1 MIDATHGLAFA
12 GTGIAAWVLHRAAP
26 ALGLIGHPG
35 GRRLHAAP
43 VPLVGGLAI
52 AIGLSLAFAWRGTVQ
67 PAPLALMVAALSIV
81 TGGVLD
87 DRIELTA
94 RVKLAIQIVA
104 ANALVELGGMLLL
117 HAGALFSPAV
127 QGLGVALGV
136 ALTAPF
142 TILGIVG
149 VMNAMNMIDGADGL
163 AGGIALGALFWFGA
177 AAALAGM
184 PAHTSLIALFGAA
197 VAAYLLFNAWP
208 PLARRY
214 KVFLGDAG
222 SLLTGLLLA
231 WIAIELAMAPFPAIK
246 PVTAVW
252 ILAVPICDS
261 VSVMVR
267 RMLRRRSPFR
277 PDREHFHHLLQEAGY
292 SSGQAVALMVAISF
306 VFGGLA
312 LFAERVGVPEYVMF
326 YLSMAIFAGYSVASA
341 RFFAAPG
348 RQAA

>member
-1 MIDATHGLAFA
+1 MIDVTHWLAFT
-12 GTGIAAWVLHRAAP
+12 GTVMAAWVLHRAAP
-26 ALGLIGHPG
+26 ALGLIDHPG
-35 GRRLHAAP
+35 GRRLHATP

-52 AIGLSLAFAWRGTVQ
+52 ASGLLLALAWRGTVQ
-67 PAPLALMVAALSIV
+67 PAPLALPVAALIMV
-81 TGGVLD
+81 AGGVMD
-87 DRIELTA
+87 DRVELAA

-104 ANALVELGGMLLL
+104 ASALVELGGVLLL
-117 HAGALFSPAV
+117 HVGALFSPAV
-127 QGLGVALGV
+127 QGLGVAL
-136 ALTAPF
+136 AAPF

-163 AGGIALGALFWFGA
+163 AGGVTLGALFWFGA

-184 PAHTSLIALFGAA
+184 PAHASLIALVAAA
-197 VAAYLLFNAWP
+197 VAAFLLFNAWP

-222 SLLTGLLLA
+222 SLLIGLVLA

-246 PVTAVW
+246 PVTAIW

-267 RMLRRRSPFR
+267 RMLRRCSPFR

-306 VFGGLA
+306 AFGGVA
-312 LFAERVGVPEYVMF
+312 LLAERVEVPEYGMF
-326 YLSMAIFAGYSVASA
+326 YLSMVIFAGYSVASA
-341 RFFAAPG
+341 RFFTSRHSEK
-348 RQAA
+348 RQRP

>member
-12 GTGIAAWVLHRAAP
+12 STGIAAWVLHRAAP
-26 ALGLIGHPG
+26 ALGLIDHPG
-35 GRRLHAAP
+35 GRRLHVAP

-52 AIGLSLAFAWRGTVQ
+52 ASGLLFALAWRGTVQ
-67 PAPLALMVAALSIV
+67 PAPLALMVAACIILA
-81 TGGVLD
+81 GGVLD

-94 RVKLAIQIVA
+94 RVKLAIQIIA
-104 ANALVELGGMLLL
+104 ASALVELGGVLLL
-117 HAGALFSPAV
+117 HVGALFSLAV
-127 QGLGVALGV
+127 QGLGVALI
-136 ALTAPF
+136 APF

-163 AGGIALGALFWFGA
+163 AGGITLGALFWFGL
-177 AAALAGM
+177 AAALAGL
-184 PAHTSLIALFGAA
+184 PTHASLIALVGAA

-222 SLLTGLLLA
+222 SLLIGLLLA
-231 WIAIELAMAPFPAIK
+231 WIAIELAMAPFPALK

-292 SSGQAVALMVAISF
+292 SLGQAVALIVAISF
-306 VFGGLA
+306 VFGGVA
-312 LFAERVGVPEYVMF
+312 LLAERVGVPEYAMF
-326 YLSMAIFAGYSVASA
+326 YLSMVIFTGYSVVSA
-341 RFFAAPG
+341 RFFTNRHG
-348 RQAA
+348 EKRQRP